1 MAMFPEIRKYDTE
14 ALEDF
19 FRGARK
25 PEVSEDERQI
35 WLEEAAERIARS
47 GAKGVDFLLAFAP
60 DADET
65 RVRAA
70 LLALSLVAKRLSPR
84 KRARVC
90 ELAQSFLEDRR
101 AMVVAEA
108 VDALR
113 HFACPS
119 AELIAPLLRHPS
131 PYVVGSALRFFA
143 RRDPEKAVPLLES
156 ALKAK
161 DPIVRQNAVD
171 ELDDMNYTRAL
182 PRIRRLLRDPDD
194 GVREAARWAVAHLED
209 DSQ

>member
-1 MAMFPEIRKYDTE
+1 MPMFPEIRKYDTG

-19 FRGARK
+19 FRGARQPDA
-25 PEVSEDERQI
+25 PENERQF
-35 WLEEAAERIARS
+35 WLEEAAERIAGS
-47 GAKGVDFLLAFAP
+47 GAKGVDFLLACAP
-60 DADET
+60 GADEA
-65 RVRAA
+65 RLRAA

-90 ELAQSFLEDRR
+90 ELAQSFLDDGR
-101 AMVVAEA
+101 ASVVAEA

-113 HFACPS
+113 HLACPS
-119 AELIAPLLRHPS
+119 AELVAPLLRHAS

-143 RRDPEKAVPLLES
+143 RHDPEKAVPLLES
-156 ALKAK
+156 ALEA
-161 DPIVRQNAVD
+161 DAPIVRQNAVD

-194 GVREAARWAVAHLED
+194 GVREAARWAVAHLEAG
-209 DSQ
+209 SQ